1 MAEPETRNAR
11 ALDNAKALNNDGIGD
26 SSPVPPGSEVKQW
39 LKSLAKAHNK
49 GVNGTVV
56 AGLLAGLATIVQM
69 TLLAAI
75 IHLGLVEK
83 VTLGALTPYFLGLL
97 ATLIVRALAQ
107 GWQTTLASRCSQQV
121 RQQVRQQLND
131 CWQATGPVNLNQSSA
146 GTHSRE
152 WLDHVDALHGYFARF
167 LPQMLIATLLPLMI
181 LAFVFW
187 LDWLAA
193 LFLLFAAP
201 LIPLFMAL
209 VGMGAESL
217 NQQHF
222 QTVSRLS
229 GQFLDKVRGLT
240 TLQLFQQTGPAAD
253 VLQQRSDQYRFIT
266 MKTLRVA
273 FLSSAVLEFFSSVA
287 IAIVA
292 MYVGFGLLSYIDFG
306 PAEDLTLFSGLLVLL
321 LAPEFFQPLRTL
333 SQHYHDRASALGAAA
348 EILNRLNSSE
358 PTGRRVRPATPQDST
373 GVMVQ
378 DVSFGFGFSSDV
390 SSKKLLFDRVSFRV
404 GRGQALALTGPSG
417 GGKSTLLNLIAGF
430 IAPQSGAITLF
441 DKAPGQ
447 QAFGWL
453 GQKGFLIDGTWADNL
468 RLTAPQ
474 ASDSDITA
482 ALEEVGLGPLLAQRA
497 DGIHSTVMEDGQGL
511 SGGQSRRLSLARIL
525 VADYDL
531 ILLDEPTAALDAES
545 EQHIVQTLSKL
556 KQQGKTL
563 IFSSHHAALLTL
575 ADRVLQVVNGRLQA
589 ATEGDRHD

>member
-1 MAEPETRNAR
+1 MAEPDARNSS
-11 ALDNAKALNNDGIGD
+11 ALNNGGTGD
-26 SSPVPPGSEVKQW
+26 SSPAPLSAEVNKW
-39 LKSLAKAHNK
+39 LQGLAKTHRKSVIKTA
-49 GVNGTVV
+49 V
-56 AGLLAGLATIVQM
+56 AGLFAGFATIVQM
-69 TLLAAI
+69 TLLATI
-75 IHLGLVEK
+75 IHQGLVEK
-83 VTLGALTPYFLGLL
+83 VALAALTPYFLGLL
-97 ATLIVRALAQ
+97 ATLGVRALAQ

-121 RQQVRQQLND
+121 RRQVRQQLND
-131 CWQATGPVNLNQSSA
+131 CWQATGPVSLNQSSA

-193 LFLLFAAP
+193 IFLMLAAP

-240 TLQLFQQTGPAAD
+240 TLQLFQQTGPASE

-287 IAIVA
+287 IAVIA
-292 MYVGFGLLSYIDFG
+292 MYIGFGLLGSIVFG
-306 PAEDLTLFSGLLVLL
+306 PAADLTLFSGLLVLL

-333 SQHYHDRASALGAAA
+333 SQHYHDRASALGAGA
-348 EILNRLNSSE
+348 EIFSRLKASE
-358 PTGRRVRPATPQDST
+358 STGQRVRPAPSQNST

-378 DVSFGFGFSSDV
+378 DVSVGFGSGFS
-390 SSKKLLFDRVSFRV
+390 KNKLLFDRVSFSV

-417 GGKSTLLNLIAGF
+417 GGKSTLLNMIAGF
-430 IAPQSGAITLF
+430 ITPQSGAITIF
-441 DKAPGQ
+441 GEAPGQ

-474 ASDSDITA
+474 ASDNEIA
-482 ALEEVGLGPLLAQRA
+482 GALEQVGLGPLLAERA
-497 DGIHSTVMEDGQGL
+497 EGIYSKVMEDGQGL

-525 VADYDL
+525 VANYDL
-531 ILLDEPTAALDAES
+531 ILLDEPTAALDADS

-563 IFSSHHAALLTL
+563 VFSSHHTALLVL
-575 ADRVLQVVNGRLQA
+575 ADQVLQVVDGRLQA
-589 ATEGDRHD
+589 TAEGGHHD

>member
-1 MAEPETRNAR
+1 MAEPEAR
-11 ALDNAKALNNDGIGD
+11 PASELNNGGAGD
-26 SSPVPPGSEVKQW
+26 SSPIPPGLNVKQW
-39 LKSLAKAHNK
+39 LKGLAKAHNK

-56 AGLLAGLATIVQM
+56 AGLLAGFATIVQM
-69 TLLAAI
+69 TLLATI
-75 IHLGLVEK
+75 IHQGLVEK
-83 VTLGALTPYFLGLL
+83 VALAALTPYFLGLL
-97 ATLIVRALAQ
+97 ATLMVRALAQ

-121 RQQVRQQLND
+121 CQKVRQQLNE
-131 CWQATGPVNLNQSSA
+131 CWQASGPVNLNQSSA

-240 TLQLFQQTGPAAD
+240 TLQLFQQTGPAAE

-292 MYVGFGLLSYIDFG
+292 MYVGFGLLGYIDFG
-306 PAEDLTLFSGLLVLL
+306 PAADLTLFSGLLVLL

-333 SQHYHDRASALGAAA
+333 SQHYHDRASALGAGA
-348 EILNRLNSSE
+348 EILSRLNSSE
-358 PTGRRVRPATPQDST
+358 PTGTRVRPAPSQNSAAIL
-373 GVMVQ
+373 VQ
-378 DVSFGFGFSSDV
+378 DVSFGFGSGFG
-390 SSKKLLFDRVSFRV
+390 KNKLLFDRVSFSV
-404 GRGQALALTGPSG
+404 ARGQALALTGPSG
-417 GGKSTLLNLIAGF
+417 GGKSTLLNMLAGF
-430 IAPQSGAITLF
+430 IAPQSGVITIF

-474 ASDSDITA
+474 ASDNDIAA
-482 ALEEVGLGPLLAQRA
+482 ALEQVGLGPLLAQRP
-497 DGIHSTVMEDGQGL
+497 DGIHSKVMEDGQGL

-545 EQHIVQTLSKL
+545 EQHIVQTLFKL

-563 IFSSHHAALLTL
+563 VFSSHQTALLML
-575 ADRVLQVVNGRLQA
+575 ADRVFQVVDGRLQA
-589 ATEGDRHD
+589 AAKGGHHD

>member
-1 MAEPETRNAR
+1 VAEPLAQNAS
-11 ALDNAKALNNDGIGD
+11 ALNHSDTGD
-26 SSPVPPGSEVKQW
+26 SSPAPLGLEVKEW
-39 LKSLAKAHNK
+39 LKGLAKVHNK
-49 GVNGTVV
+49 GVIGT
-56 AGLLAGLATIVQM
+56 ALTGLIAGLATVVQM
-69 TLLAAI
+69 TLLATI
-75 IHLGLVEK
+75 IHQGLVDK
-83 VTLGALTPYFLGLL
+83 VTLAALTPYFLGLL
-97 ATLIVRALAQ
+97 ATLGVRALAQ

-131 CWQATGPVNLNQSSA
+131 CWQATGPVSLNQSSA
-146 GTHSRE
+146 GTHTRE

-167 LPQMLIATLLPLMI
+167 LPQILIATLLPLVI
-181 LAFVFW
+181 LAYAFW
-187 LDWLAA
+187 LDWLAG
-193 LFLLFAAP
+193 LFLMFSAP
-201 LIPLFMAL
+201 LIPFFMAL

-240 TLQLFQQTGPAAD
+240 TLQLFQQTGPASKI
-253 VLQQRSDQYRFIT
+253 LQQRSDQYRFIT

-287 IAIVA
+287 IASVA
-292 MYVGFGLLSYIDFG
+292 MYVGFGLLGAIDFG
-306 PAEDLTLFSGLLVLL
+306 PASDLTLFSGLLVLL

-333 SQHYHDRASALGAAA
+333 SQHYHDRASALGAGA
-348 EILNRLNSSE
+348 EIFSRLNSLE
-358 PTGRRVRPATPQDST
+358 PTDQRVRPVPSQSST
-373 GVMVQ
+373 GVLVQ
-378 DVSFGFGFSSDV
+378 DVSFGFD
-390 SSKKLLFDRVSFRV
+390 KNKLLFDRVSFNV
-404 GRGQALALTGPSG
+404 ERGQALALTGPSG
-417 GGKSTLLNLIAGF
+417 GGKSTLLNMIAGF
-430 IAPQSGAITLF
+430 IAPQNGAITIF

-474 ASDSDITA
+474 ASDSDIA
-482 ALEEVGLGPLLAQRA
+482 GALEQVGLGPLLAERA
-497 DGIHSTVMEDGQGL
+497 EGIYSKVMEDGQGL

-531 ILLDEPTAALDAES
+531 ILLDEPTAALDADS

-563 IFSSHHAALLTL
+563 VFSSHHTALLAL
-575 ADRVLQVVNGRLQA
+575 ADRVLQVVDGRLQA
-589 ATEGDRHD
+589 TAEGGHHD

>member
-1 MAEPETRNAR
+1 MAEPEAR
-11 ALDNAKALNNDGIGD
+11 NAKASNNGGTGD

-39 LKSLAKAHNK
+39 LKGLAKAHNK

-56 AGLLAGLATIVQM
+56 AGLLAGFATIVQM
-69 TLLAAI
+69 TLLATI
-75 IHLGLVEK
+75 IHQGLVEK
-83 VTLGALTPYFLGLL
+83 VSLAALTPYFLGLL
-97 ATLIVRALAQ
+97 ATLGIRALAQ
-107 GWQTTLASRCSQQV
+107 GWQTTLASRCSKQV

-131 CWQATGPVNLNQSSA
+131 CWEATGPVNLNQSSA

-187 LDWLAA
+187 LDWLAGI
-193 LFLLFAAP
+193 FLLLSAP

-240 TLQLFQQTGPAAD
+240 TLQLFQQTGPAAE

-287 IAIVA
+287 IASVA
-292 MYVGFGLLSYIDFG
+292 MYVGFGLLGAIDFG
-306 PAEDLTLFSGLLVLL
+306 PASDLTLFSGLLVLL

-333 SQHYHDRASALGAAA
+333 SQHYHDRASALGAGA
-348 EILNRLNSSE
+348 EIFSRLNSSD
-358 PTGRRVRPATPQDST
+358 PTDQRVRPVPSQSST
-373 GVMVQ
+373 GVLVQ
-378 DVSFGFGFSSDV
+378 DVSFGFD
-390 SSKKLLFDRVSFRV
+390 KNKLLFDRVSFNV
-404 GRGQALALTGPSG
+404 ERGQALALTGPSG
-417 GGKSTLLNLIAGF
+417 GGKSTLLNMIAGF
-430 IAPQSGAITLF
+430 ITPQNGAITIF

-453 GQKGFLIDGTWADNL
+453 GQKGFLVDGTWADNL

-474 ASDSDITA
+474 ASDNGIA
-482 ALEEVGLGPLLAQRA
+482 GALEQVGLGPLLAERA
-497 DGIHSTVMEDGQGL
+497 DGIHSKVMEDGQGL

-531 ILLDEPTAALDAES
+531 ILLDEPTAALDADS
-545 EQHIVQTLSKL
+545 EQHIVQTLSRL

-563 IFSSHHAALLTL
+563 VFSSHHTALLTL
-575 ADRVLQVVNGRLQA
+575 ADRVLQVVDGRLQTTA
-589 ATEGDRHD
+589 ERGHHD